1 MKIDCIELYHL
12 ELPLT
17 RPVETRLGNWTKWE
31 TVLVRMLSGD
41 AEGWGEASPGN
52 APLWYPE
59 TSATAFH
66 VLQRH
71 LAPRLVGRYVQSP
84 EQLQELL
91 EPVAG
96 NQHARSALDC
106 AWWDLFAR
114 KQNKPLHR
122 LIDGKHEEILL
133 GVSFDRMPTVDDL
146 LRAIG
151 QAFAAGFHRVEL
163 KLRPGWEASML
174 NLVRRE
180 FPTENI
186 HADVEGALGLQHM
199 DLLCRLDDFFL
210 TMLEQPLP
218 AEDLVGMAMVQDTI
232 RTPLG
237 LDEAIFSLRQAELAL
252 ELKSGRYVQ
261 IKLGQL
267 GGITTALKVHD
278 ACQESS
284 TPCWVGTV
292 PDSGVGTRAAYAVAA
307 LENCVFPAGYLLPE
321 QRPAVSLVP
330 IPEPARPADNQPL
343 VIRLWEEPGLGATPN
358 LEELCRYCVAQ
369 ATIRP

>member
-1 MKIDCIELYHL
+1 MKIDAIELYHV
-12 ELPLT
+12 ELPLV
-17 RPVETRLGNWTKWE
+17 RPVETRLGAWETWE

-52 APLWYPE
+52 APAFYPE
-59 TSATAFH
+59 TAATAFH
-66 VLQRH
+66 VLRCH
-71 LAPRLVGRYVQSP
+71 LAPRVVGKYVQNP
-84 EQLQELL
+84 DQLL
-91 EPVAG
+91 ELTSGVVG
-96 NQHARSALDC
+96 NNHARAALDC

-114 KQNKPLHR
+114 RQNEPLHR
-122 LIDGKHEEILL
+122 VLDGKHEEITL
-133 GVSFDRMPTVDDL
+133 GVSFDRMATIEDL
-146 LRAIG
+146 LRAIAG
-151 QAFAAGFHRVEL
+151 AFEAGFSRVEL
-163 KLRPGWEASML
+163 KLRPGWDASML

-199 DLLCRLDDFFL
+199 ELLCRLDDFFL

-261 IKLGQL
+261 LKLGQL
-267 GGITTALKVHD
+267 GGITTAVKVHD
-278 ACQESS
+278 ACEESA
-284 TPCWVGTV
+284 TPCWVGIL

-307 LENCVFPAGYLLPE
+307 LNNCAFPAGYLLPE

-330 IPEPARPADNQPL
+330 IPEPIRPAPDQPA
-343 VIRLWEEPGLGATPN
+343 VIRLWNDPGIGAAPQ
-358 LEELCRYCVAQ
+358 LDELMRYCVAQ
-369 ATIRP
+369 ALVRP

>member
-12 ELPLT
+12 ELPLVQ
-17 RPVETRLGNWTKWE
+17 PIETKLGAWHTWE

-52 APLWYPE
+52 APIFYSE
-59 TSATAFH
+59 SAATVFH
-66 VLQRH
+66 IIHKH
-71 LAPRLVGRYVQSP
+71 LAPRIVGKYIQTP
-84 EQLQELL
+84 DQLAELL
-91 EPVAG
+91 EPVVG
-96 NQHARSALDC
+96 NPHARAAVDC

-114 KQNKPLHR
+114 RQNQPLHR
-122 LIDGKHEEILL
+122 VLDGKHQELTL
-133 GVSFDRMPTVDDL
+133 GVSFDRMPTIEDL

-151 QAFAAGFHRVEL
+151 EAFEAGFSRVEL
-163 KLRPGWEASML
+163 KLRPGWDASML
-174 NLVRRE
+174 NIVRRE
-180 FPTENI
+180 FPTQNI

-199 DLLCRLDDFFL
+199 ELLCRMDDFFL

-218 AEDLVGMAMVQDTI
+218 PEDLVGMAMVQDTI

-267 GGITTALKVHD
+267 GGITTAVKVHD
-278 ACQESS
+278 ACQEAT
-284 TPCWVGTV
+284 TPCWVGTM
-292 PDSGVGTRAAYAVAA
+292 PDSGVGTRAAYAVAS
-307 LENCVFPAGYLLPE
+307 LDNCAFPTGYLLAH

-330 IPEPARPADNQPL
+330 LPEPIRLAADQPA
-343 VIRLWEEPGLGATPN
+343 VIRLWTEPGIGATPDPET
-358 LEELCRYCVAQ
+358 LARYCIAQ
-369 ATIRP
+369 AAIRP